1 MAKKQKFLKNLLT
14 SVSVASVIASMGWN
28 NVAFGKVTHGFRML
42 SKKDITL
49 SDTADKKNW
58 KKVQK
63 DGNPVGDYTA
73 APGDNTAF
81 LYSGPVTLDANV
93 HDRIITA
100 INLVGNKPGM
110 LTVNENLSIG
120 SIVRGEKAQK
130 DNIQNVLPITIAAG
144 KTLTLTGTKA
154 IDIKHG
160 FTTRENTYTALGNI
174 ILNGADST
182 LVIRP
187 ANDDAGN
194 PGNISLT
201 GNITTNIDR
210 EGILTF
216 EGYATVN
223 GEIGANNALAE
234 VNFNE
239 VGNIHLRAVAKAET
253 FKFGAEAIVNAH
265 TNIIGNV
272 DFNGNNAA
280 TINLAVG
287 QKIDGAVDNTGA
299 ANNGILDFAG
309 IGTVTGNIGK
319 NNALFLININDGD
332 VDLQQDVS
340 TETLHFAV
348 ANRTVKIGGNFTG
361 EVYFANAGTLTFY
374 GADPHSFNATI
385 ANGDNGILNVQTDL
399 IATHEDIGNIKTI
412 NIGIPGEVGF
422 PVVDPVAKVLAINAS
437 VNNINLLTPAD
448 AEVNFLHPESRLEL
462 FTIRQERIITFENNL
477 PGHAAVG
484 GGGIVFMSGINDA
497 TLTVQAN
504 GNKSLGTVARKLG
517 HIAAFG
523 KVTIKGDNANKVDI
537 SNTGKLSIVH
547 DTKFVTEF
555 IDESGTSAAIA
566 RIDIGQSSAG
576 AGGVGTAVTGPAIY
590 VLDAKHGDFHILTDA
605 THRINFLDPDA
616 KLILRNSDNDDKT
629 ITLANNLVPINDKE
643 GVVEFNSP
651 VVNTM
656 LTINKVGDA
665 SLGTANLKLK
675 EIIFSGA
682 GDLNITPTIYAHTI
696 ISDITG
702 TVTTNGIHGDVLLS
716 AASQLTG
723 AVNGSV
729 GFAAT
734 SQLIGNVT
742 TDVLFNANGKL
753 VGNVGGNVVFASAGT
768 TTGTVAGHVVIRD
781 GGDGTVGGL
790 ISNNVTF
797 NGDGQLTAN
806 GSIQGD
812 VYFDHKKGTVTLADK
827 QKIGGIIKDG
837 ENATLEFLGDGEVGG
852 AIDGLKLLTAGNG
865 NVTLAASG
873 NHSVTEIQGNGVQ
886 KLTLASGFNLAG
898 GINLT
903 GGQAVG
909 LIFEGNSRISGVVGT
924 EKNPVGNIQIK
935 AGTVRF
941 DDLINAK
948 NIRILGGTTVE
959 ITKDVNAENIN
970 GLGIVKFNNKKD
982 IVINSQIGANIIEIA
997 GSNVETIQT
1006 FSAVNVH
1013 FSSSQNATLTLK
1025 EDSII
1030 SNITTAGNGLH
1041 SLALNANLTIVGDVG
1056 SDSNRLKE
1064 IKLLGDHTL
1073 SITNSN
1079 LYAAV
1084 LTTTSDSSKVIFESS
1099 GSVAYGNLGSDKFR
1113 LSDVTFDS
1121 DSTVKADIYS
1131 KKITIKDNKTATFA
1145 GTEERAILISGIPRL
1160 LKDFTYSTEIVS
1172 EEINVET
1179 ASSKMK
1185 FGNATLVK
1193 APIKDGQV
1201 ILADNVWFKEE
1212 VMSTTPVTFVP
1223 GKYVILEKNI
1233 AFSSIEASQA
1243 KLIILAEKQ
1252 TITGD
1257 LTAKDLTIDLG
1268 TSQLKYAGNAKL
1280 VGELKLHSFY
1290 DSSKSAGGNIEIQ
1303 SNGKLDLSQLDKL
1316 LVTIAGRTD
1325 VNKISDDTKYILI
1338 SSVYGNGI
1346 STLDP
1351 SKITLDSTSEQ
1362 NRFVSWTINPN
1373 NLTLYAKDISKE
1385 VLEKEFADKPKEK
1398 KQFIKQLDKAAEAD
1412 INCDAAKFRNDLGCM
1427 DKNNAQ
1433 LAMEKLLSS
1442 NENLTSMKD
1451 GLESLKYVISEVI
1464 FQVTHQITLRSE
1476 NMQVPVASGD
1486 DDNVILY
1493 GIWGSPFYSIADQK
1507 MRKGVSGYK
1516 SKSAGGIVGFDSLIN
1531 DNLLIGTAYSQINTK
1546 MFHKDQKIGDKTSG
1560 NTNVFSIYGLYKFS
1574 ANWFAEAIASYGI
1587 TNVKNLEG
1595 RVLPT
1600 DKRTVTTLGIAV
1612 AKYKSTSYSG
1622 QLLTG
1627 YSYQLSEKLT
1637 ITPIIGLRYSQFID
1651 AGHVETG
1658 TACQNL
1664 IVKNRLYNKFEGI
1677 LGLRTA
1683 TNIQLD
1689 QLLLIPELHGYIN
1702 YEFKGKSP
1710 IIEARLGGMNEPLQ
1724 TKSVKSA
1731 KIFFTVG
1738 TSLAAKHNMMEYSVA
1753 YNANIANKY
1762 IGHQG
1767 SLKVKVNF

>member
-28 NVAFGKVTHGFRML
+28 NVAFGVATTHGFRML
-42 SKKDITL
+42 SKNDIAL

-63 DGNPVGDYTA
+63 NGNSVGDYTA

-93 HDRIITA
+93 HDHIIAA

-120 SIVRGEKAQK
+120 SIVRGERAQK
-130 DNIQNVLPITIAAG
+130 DNIKNVLPITIAAD

-154 IDIKHG
+154 IDTKHG
-160 FTTRENTYTALGNI
+160 FTTHENTYTALGNI
-174 ILNGADST
+174 ILNGEDST

-187 ANDDAGN
+187 ANDYAGN

-210 EGILTF
+210 KGILTF
-216 EGYATVN
+216 A
-223 GEIGANNALAE
+223 
-234 VNFNE
+234 
-239 VGNIHLRAVAKAET
+239 
-253 FKFGAEAIVNAH
+253 
-265 TNIIGNV
+265 
-272 DFNGNNAA
+272 
-280 TINLAVG
+280 
-287 QKIDGAVDNTGA
+287 GA
-299 ANNGILDFAG
+299 A
-309 IGTVTGNIGK
+309 TVTGNIGE
-319 NNALFLININDGD
+319 NNALLFININGGD

-340 TETLHFAV
+340 TETLYFAV

-361 EVYFANAGTLTFY
+361 EVCFDNAGTLTFY
-374 GADPHSFNATI
+374 GVNSHSFNATI
-385 ANGDNGILNVQTDL
+385 ANGDNGILNVQTNL
-399 IATHEDIGNIKTI
+399 IATNADIGNIKII
-412 NIGIPGEVGF
+412 NIGISGEVGP
-422 PVVDPVAKVLAINAS
+422 PVVDSTAKVLAINAS
-437 VNNINLLTPAD
+437 DNNVHLLTHVD
-448 AEVNFLHPESRLEL
+448 AEVNFLHPNSRLEL
-462 FTIRQERIITFENNL
+462 FTIRQDQIITFEKDL
-477 PGHAAVG
+477 PGHVG
-484 GGGIVFMSGINDA
+484 GGGIVLMGGIGDA
-497 TLTVQAN
+497 TLTVQSKD
-504 GNKSLGTVARKLG
+504 NKALGADTQKLG

-523 KVTIKGDNANKVDI
+523 KVTIKGDNANKLDI

-547 DTKFVTEF
+547 DTGFVTEF
-555 IDESGTSAAIA
+555 TDESCTSAVIGQ
-566 RIDIGQSSAG
+566 IDIGQSYTGA
-576 AGGVGTAVTGPAIY
+576 AGGVGTAVTGPATY
-590 VLDAKHGDFHILTDA
+590 VLDAKYGDFHILTDA

-643 GVVEFNSP
+643 GVVEFNSA
-651 VVNTM
+651 VANTM
-656 LTINKVGDA
+656 LTINKIGVA
-665 SLGTANLKLK
+665 SLGDANFKLNK
-675 EIIFSGA
+675 INFSGD
-682 GDLNITPTIYAHTI
+682 GNINIAPTIYAHTI
-696 ISDITG
+696 ISDIAG
-702 TVTTNGIHGDVLLS
+702 TVTTNGINGSVILNAAGQLNGNVDGGVIFDAVGAKLDGNVTGIVIFHTAGGQLKGDV
-716 AASQLTG
+716 TG
-723 AVNGSV
+723 HV
-729 GFAAT
+729 GFAA
-734 SQLIGNVT
+734 
-742 TDVLFNANGKL
+742 D
-753 VGNVGGNVVFASAGT
+753 GT
-768 TTGTVAGHVVIRD
+768 TTGNVTGIVTVN
-781 GGDGTVGGL
+781 GGNSTVGGS
-790 ISNNVTF
+790 IGSVVFTGN
-797 NGDGQLTAN
+797 GQLAAN
-806 GSIQGD
+806 KGVTGD
-812 VYFDHKKGTVTLADK
+812 VDFNNHAGTVNLADSK
-827 QKIGGIIKDG
+827 TIGGTIKKG
-837 ENATLEFLGDGEVGG
+837 ENATLVFAGAGEVSKP
-852 AIDGLKLLTAGNG
+852 IEKLKLLQAGNG
-865 NVTLAASG
+865 NVKLATG
-873 NHSVTEIQGNGVQ
+873 DYGITEIQGNGVGT
-886 KLTLASGFNLAG
+886 LTFASGFNLAG

-903 GGQAVG
+903 GGHAVG

-924 EKNPVGNIQIK
+924 ETNPVGNIQIK
-935 AGTVRF
+935 AGIVTF

-948 NIRILGGTTVE
+948 NIRILGGATVE
-959 ITKDVNAENIN
+959 ITKDVNANNIN

-997 GSNVETIQT
+997 GSNVEIIQT

-1013 FSSSQNATLTLK
+1013 FSSAQNATLILK
-1025 EDSII
+1025 DNSII

-1041 SLALNANLTIVGDVG
+1041 SLALNANLAIVGDVG

-1064 IKLLGDHTL
+1064 IKLQGDQTI

-1099 GSVAYGNLGSDKFR
+1099 GSVAYGNLGSDNLR
-1113 LSDVTFDS
+1113 LFDVTFDS
-1121 DSTVKADIYS
+1121 NSKVKADVYS
-1131 KKITIKDNKTATFA
+1131 KKITINADKMASFD
-1145 GTEERAILISGIPRL
+1145 GTNTRTISIPGIPRL
-1160 LKDFTYSTEIVS
+1160 LKEFTYSTEIVS
-1172 EEINVET
+1172 EEINAED
-1179 ASSKMK
+1179 SSKMK
-1185 FGNATLVK
+1185 FDNAALIN
-1193 APIKDGQV
+1193 APINGGQV

-1212 VMSTTPVTFVP
+1212 VKSATSVTFAP
-1223 GKYVILEKNI
+1223 DKYVILEKNI
-1233 AFSSIEASQA
+1233 AFSNIEASQA
-1243 KLIILAEKQ
+1243 KIIILSEKQ
-1252 TITGD
+1252 AITGE
-1257 LTAKDLTIDLG
+1257 LAAKDLTIDLG
-1268 TSQLKYAGNAKL
+1268 TNQLKYAGNTKL
-1280 VGELKLHSFY
+1280 TGELKLHSFY
-1290 DSSKSAGGNIEIQ
+1290 DSSKSVGGNIEIQ

-1316 LVTIAGRTD
+1316 LITIAGRTD

-1338 SSVYGNGI
+1338 SSVDGNGI

-1351 SKITLDSTSEQ
+1351 SKITLDSISEQ
-1362 NRFVSWTINPN
+1362 NRFVSWTIDPN
-1373 NLTLYAKDISKE
+1373 NLTLHAKDISKE
-1385 VLEKEFADKPKEK
+1385 VLEKEFTDKHKEK
-1398 KQFIKQLDKAAEAD
+1398 KQFIKQLEKAAEAD
-1412 INCDAAKFRNDLGCM
+1412 PNCDAAKFRNDLGCM

-1442 NENLTSMKD
+1442 NENLTSMKE
-1451 GLESLKYVISEVI
+1451 GLESLTYVISEAI
-1464 FQVTHQITLRSE
+1464 FQATHQITLRSG

-1486 DDNVILY
+1486 DDKVILY
-1493 GIWGSPFYSIADQK
+1493 GVWGSPFYSIADQK

-1531 DNLLIGTAYSQINTK
+1531 DNLLIGAAYSQINTK
-1546 MFHKDQKIGDKTSG
+1546 MSHKDQKIGDKTSG

-1587 TNVKNLEG
+1587 TNVKNLKG
-1595 RVLPT
+1595 RVLST
-1600 DKRTVTTLGIAV
+1600 DKIAVTTLGTAV

-1627 YSYQLSEKLT
+1627 YNYQPSEKLT
-1637 ITPIIGLRYSQFID
+1637 ITPIIGLRYSQFMD
-1651 AGHVETG
+1651 ADHVETG
-1658 TACQNL
+1658 TVCQNL

-1689 QLLLIPELHGYIN
+1689 QLLLIPELHGYVN
-1702 YEFKGKSP
+1702 YDFKGKSP

>member
-28 NVAFGKVTHGFRML
+28 NVAFGTVTHGFRML
-42 SKKDITL
+42 SKKGIAL

-58 KKVQK
+58 KRVKK

-93 HDRIITA
+93 HGRIITA

-110 LTVNENLSIG
+110 LTVNKNLSIG
-120 SIVRGEKAQK
+120 SIVRGKKAQK

-160 FTTRENTYTALGNI
+160 FTTHENTYTALGNI
-174 ILNGADST
+174 ILNGVDST

-187 ANDDAGN
+187 ANDYAGN

-216 EGYATVN
+216 EGSATVT
-223 GEIGANNALAE
+223 GEIGANNAL
-234 VNFNE
+234 
-239 VGNIHLRAVAKAET
+239 
-253 FKFGAEAIVNAH
+253 
-265 TNIIGNV
+265 
-272 DFNGNNAA
+272 
-280 TINLAVG
+280 
-287 QKIDGAVDNTGA
+287 
-299 ANNGILDFAG
+299 
-309 IGTVTGNIGK
+309 
-319 NNALFLININDGD
+319 LFININGGD

-361 EVYFANAGTLTFY
+361 EVDFANAGTLTFY

-437 VNNINLLTPAD
+437 DNNVHLLTPAG

-462 FTIRQERIITFENNL
+462 FTIRQDRIIIFENNL

-523 KVTIKGDNANKVDI
+523 KVTIKGDNTNKVDI

-566 RIDIGQSSAG
+566 RIDIGQSYTG
-576 AGGVGTAVTGPAIY
+576 AGGVGTAVTGPATY
-590 VLDAKHGDFHILTDA
+590 VLDAKHGGFHILTDA

-616 KLILRNSDNDDKT
+616 KLILRNSNNDDKT

-675 EIIFSGA
+675 EIIFSGT

-716 AASQLTG
+716 AASHLTG

-729 GFAAT
+729 GFTAT
-734 SQLIGNVT
+734 AQLIGNVT

-753 VGNVGGNVVFASAGT
+753 VGNVGGNVIFASAGT

-781 GGDGTVGGL
+781 GGDGIVGGL
-790 ISNNVTF
+790 ISNSVTF

-806 GSIQGD
+806 GSIQGN

-852 AIDGLKLLTAGNG
+852 AIDGLKLLTVGNG

-935 AGTVRF
+935 AGIVRF
-941 DDLINAK
+941 DDSINAK
-948 NIRILGGTTVE
+948 DINVPSGTIEIAQNVAANTISGGGTTRFINKKYLDINSEIKTEMVE
-959 ITKDVNAENIN
+959 ITEGSVSAKKVSAGNVLFSGSKDAI
-970 GLGIVKFNNKKD
+970 
-982 IVINSQIGANIIEIA
+982 
-997 GSNVETIQT
+997 
-1006 FSAVNVH
+1006 
-1013 FSSSQNATLTLK
+1013 LTLK

-1030 SNITTAGNGLH
+1030 SKITTAGNGLH

-1131 KKITIKDNKTATFA
+1131 KKITINDNKTATFA
-1145 GTEERAILISGIPRL
+1145 GIGERTMSIPGVNVGGAELPRL
-1160 LKDFTYSTEIVS
+1160 LKEFAYRTRIDS
-1172 EEINVET
+1172 ENID
-1179 ASSKMK
+1179 ASSSSKMK
-1185 FGNATLVK
+1185 FDNAALIN
-1193 APIKDGQV
+1193 APINGGQV
-1201 ILADNVWFKEE
+1201 VLSDNVWFKEE
-1212 VMSTTPVTFVP
+1212 VMSTTPVIFVP
-1223 GKYVILEKNI
+1223 DKYVILEKNI

-1243 KLIILAEKQ
+1243 KLIILAE
-1252 TITGD
+1252 
-1257 LTAKDLTIDLG
+1257 
-1268 TSQLKYAGNAKL
+1268 NKL
-1280 VGELKLHSFY
+1280 S
-1290 DSSKSAGGNIEIQ
+1290 
-1303 SNGKLDLSQLDKL
+1303 
-1316 LVTIAGRTD
+1316 LVI
-1325 VNKISDDTKYILI
+1325 
-1338 SSVYGNGI
+1338 
-1346 STLDP
+1346 
-1351 SKITLDSTSEQ
+1351 
-1362 NRFVSWTINPN
+1362 
-1373 NLTLYAKDISKE
+1373 
-1385 VLEKEFADKPKEK
+1385 
-1398 KQFIKQLDKAAEAD
+1398 
-1412 INCDAAKFRNDLGCM
+1412 
-1427 DKNNAQ
+1427 
-1433 LAMEKLLSS
+1433 
-1442 NENLTSMKD
+1442 
-1451 GLESLKYVISEVI
+1451 
-1464 FQVTHQITLRSE
+1464 
-1476 NMQVPVASGD
+1476 
-1486 DDNVILY
+1486 
-1493 GIWGSPFYSIADQK
+1493 
-1507 MRKGVSGYK
+1507 
-1516 SKSAGGIVGFDSLIN
+1516 
-1531 DNLLIGTAYSQINTK
+1531 
-1546 MFHKDQKIGDKTSG
+1546 
-1560 NTNVFSIYGLYKFS
+1560 
-1574 ANWFAEAIASYGI
+1574 
-1587 TNVKNLEG
+1587 
-1595 RVLPT
+1595 
-1600 DKRTVTTLGIAV
+1600 
-1612 AKYKSTSYSG
+1612 
-1622 QLLTG
+1622 
-1627 YSYQLSEKLT
+1627 
-1637 ITPIIGLRYSQFID
+1637 
-1651 AGHVETG
+1651 
-1658 TACQNL
+1658 
-1664 IVKNRLYNKFEGI
+1664 
-1677 LGLRTA
+1677 
-1683 TNIQLD
+1683 
-1689 QLLLIPELHGYIN
+1689 
-1702 YEFKGKSP
+1702 
-1710 IIEARLGGMNEPLQ
+1710 
-1724 TKSVKSA
+1724 
-1731 KIFFTVG
+1731 
-1738 TSLAAKHNMMEYSVA
+1738 
-1753 YNANIANKY
+1753 
-1762 IGHQG
+1762 
-1767 SLKVKVNF
+1767 